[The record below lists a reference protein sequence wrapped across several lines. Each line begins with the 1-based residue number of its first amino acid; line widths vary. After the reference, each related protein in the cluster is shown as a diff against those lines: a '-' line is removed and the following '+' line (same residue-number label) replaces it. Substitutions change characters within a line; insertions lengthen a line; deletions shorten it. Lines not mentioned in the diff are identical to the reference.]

1 MQIDLMDSKIKR
13 GVNRNQ
19 EHFKDNCFGYYD
31 GQRRDII
38 TCSSDSLGGQRAFNQ
53 KHSQ

>member
-1 MQIDLMDSKIKR
+1 MQTDLMDSKIKR

-19 EHFKDNCFGYYD
+19 EHFKDDCFGYYD